1 MIYASINIQSENKK
15 KEEIKMSGIF
25 TMITIFAGVIVLLL
39 LLNLVMIK
47 PNKKRDVSKFFGKRY
62 AHRGLH
68 GSQIPENSK
77 QAFTLAR
84 EQGYGVEL
92 DVQMTK
98 DGHLVVFHDGT
109 LKRMCGIE
117 GKLRDFD
124 YHELQ
129 KLSLKGTEERIPLFE
144 EVLELLGET
153 DLVCEIKSDNGIRNY
168 ELCRRVYKALQK
180 YQGNYCIESFS
191 PFLVRW
197 WKLNHPEVIRGQLS
211 CNMKYEPG
219 QNAFMNF
226 LLTNLYGNFYS
237 KPDFIAYNFKD
248 AKKAWGYRLCRRLYH
263 PFCIAWTPRGK
274 DEIEIAKK
282 DFETII
288 FEKEPMHLDPTFL

>member
-1 MIYASINIQSENKK
+1 M
-15 KEEIKMSGIF
+15 KEEIKMNGIYTIVTILALVF
-25 TMITIFAGVIVLLL
+25 VLTM

-68 GSQIPENSK
+68 GSKVPENSML
-77 QAFTLAR
+77 AFRLAR

-92 DVQMTK
+92 DVQMTR
-98 DGHLVVFHDGT
+98 DGKLVVFHDGT
-109 LKRMCGIE
+109 LKRMCGVD
-117 GKLRDFD
+117 GRLRDFNYD
-124 YHELQ
+124 ELQ
-129 KLSLKGTEERIPLFE
+129 KLSLKGTEEKIPLFSD
-144 EVLELLGET
+144 VLELLGET

-168 ELCRRVYKALQK
+168 ELCRRVYDALQK
-180 YQGNYCIESFS
+180 YKGNYCIESFS

-197 WKLNHPEVIRGQLS
+197 WKMNHPEIIRGQLS

-219 QNAFMNF
+219 QSAIVNF
-226 LLTNLYGNFYS
+226 LLTNLYGNFYA

-248 AKKAWGYRLCRRLYH
+248 IRKAWGYRICKKLYH
-263 PFCIAWTPRGK
+263 PFCIAWTPRGSE
-274 DEIEIAKK
+274 EIEQAKK

-288 FEKEPMHLDPTFL
+288 FESEPKSMSEAS

>member
-1 MIYASINIQSENKK
+1 MNDIPYQ
-15 KEEIKMSGIF
+15 KEEIKMNGTTAI
-25 TMITIFAGVIVLLL
+25 ITILAGAFALLL

-47 PNKKRDVSKFFGKRY
+47 PNRKRDVSQFFGKRY

-68 GSQIPENSK
+68 GSKVPENSMT
-77 QAFTLAR
+77 AFRLAK

-92 DVQMTK
+92 DVQMTR
-98 DGHLVVFHDGT
+98 DGKLVVFHDGT
-109 LKRMCGIE
+109 LKRMCGVD
-117 GKLRDFD
+117 GRLRDFNFD
-124 YHELQ
+124 ELQ
-129 KLSLKGTEERIPLFE
+129 KLSLKGTEEKIPLFAD
-144 EVLELLGET
+144 VLEALGKT

-168 ELCRRVYKALQK
+168 GLCRRVYEELQK

-219 QNAFMNF
+219 QSAFVNF
-226 LLTNLYGNFYS
+226 LLTNLYGNFYA

-248 AKKAWGYRLCRRLYH
+248 IRKAWGYRMCKKLYH
-263 PFCIAWTPRGK
+263 PFCIAWTPRGAE
-274 DEIEIAKK
+274 EIEQAKK

-288 FEKEPMHLDPTFL
+288 FEKEPVSEAS